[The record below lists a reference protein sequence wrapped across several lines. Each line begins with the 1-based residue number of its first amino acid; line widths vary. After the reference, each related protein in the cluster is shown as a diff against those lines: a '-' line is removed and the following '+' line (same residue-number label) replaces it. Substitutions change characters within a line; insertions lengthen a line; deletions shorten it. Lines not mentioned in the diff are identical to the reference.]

1 MKLRRVVFRAAAFAA
16 AAACA
21 GCAQLG
27 IRNPFAAPLPQA
39 QPAYHLKHPASETGE
54 APPSSART
62 ERKRASG
69 GHRTTRSAQHAPE
82 AAKTAAPAS
91 APTITLGGDDRDR
104 ANAQQ
109 MIDDAGARLAHIDR
123 SKLSAD
129 DASSYN
135 QASGFVIAARAAMD
149 QRDYL
154 AASSLARKAW
164 TISQQ
169 LAVRAAGP

>member
-1 MKLRRVVFRAAAFAA
+1 MKLRGVVFRAAALAA

-39 QPAYHLKHPASETGE
+39 RPAYHAERPASATGE
-54 APPSSART
+54 APPAPVRT
-62 ERKRASG
+62 GRKREG
-69 GHRTTRSAQHAPE
+69 GYRTTRSAQPAPE

-91 APTITLGGDDRDR
+91 APTITLGDDDRDR
-104 ANAQQ
+104 ANAQH
-109 MIDDAGARLAHIDR
+109 MIDNAGARLARIDR

-135 QASGFVIAARAAMD
+135 QASGFVTAARAAMD

>member
-1 MKLRRVVFRAAAFAA
+1 MKLKGVVFRAAAFAA

-39 QPAYHLKHPASETGE
+39 QPAYHAERPAPETGE
-54 APPSSART
+54 ARPSS
-62 ERKRASG
+62 ERAERRRASG
-69 GHRTTRSAQHAPE
+69 GHRTTRSAPHAPE
-82 AAKTAAPAS
+82 AAKAAAPAS

-104 ANAQQ
+104 ANAQH

-135 QASGFVIAARAAMD
+135 QASGFVTAARAAMD

-169 LAVRAAGP
+169 LAVRTVGP

>member
-1 MKLRRVVFRAAAFAA
+1 MKLSGVVFCAAAFAT

-39 QPAYHLKHPASETGE
+39 QAAYHAGHPAAGTVE
-54 APPSSART
+54 APPSPVRT
-62 ERKRASG
+62 GRKRESG
-69 GHRTTRSAQHAPE
+69 GYRTTRSTQHAP
-82 AAKTAAPAS
+82 AAAQTTAPAS
-91 APTITLGGDDRDR
+91 APTITLGDDDRDR
-104 ANAQQ
+104 ANAQH
-109 MIDDAGARLAHIDR
+109 MIDDAGARLAQIDR

-135 QASGFVIAARAAMD
+135 QASGFVTAARAAMD

-169 LAVRAAGP
+169 LAVRTVGP